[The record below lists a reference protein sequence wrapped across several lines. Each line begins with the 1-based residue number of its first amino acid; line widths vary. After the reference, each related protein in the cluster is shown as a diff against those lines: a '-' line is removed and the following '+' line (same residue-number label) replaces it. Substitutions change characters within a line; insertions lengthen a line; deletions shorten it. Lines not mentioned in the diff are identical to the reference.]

1 MKNMKKTYIW
11 AITLVI
17 AGLMIASAV
26 SIPAATVETKTSSVV
41 VEKLDMEKQ
50 TMQMALTGEK
60 ELKQMPM
67 PLDTNPAFAFED
79 DQLHPGFGRSFGGTH
94 MAAYRD
100 EAQSN
105 VIFTFS
111 ADDGVSYDPGVYYD
125 TNSDYPS
132 IKLWGG
138 ERFFGTMVPN
148 YEDCSGAAAYVFETT
163 DPTDS
168 GNYALTYWDWS
179 SNGWYD
185 FIDMEIAVDDSAE
198 DWAWGFNAIV
208 ASSTYSGC
216 SPNPYIDGPFINYQT
231 DDAGMG
237 TISWYNN
244 LPGCDHADAAI
255 DHVTA
260 KTYAVYDHDNGANFE
275 LLVRNDDFTNWDGA
289 GSLSTINGAS
299 NLTYPAVAANDDD
312 MIILAETDENGN
324 KDIICIYGNVA
335 APSTSFVIDSVD
347 DEMFPDVRHVQD
359 DKFVCTYVSDGKL
372 YTSVTEDA
380 GATWSTA
387 EEIDDDVVEEYKTAD
402 ICDYANY
409 AMYEFHNGDDID
421 IYLGDLPGGIQVPIF
436 EVVSITGGIGVTAT
450 IKNVGTAAATNVDLN
465 LVVAG
470 GILGLINKD
479 VNNTVASLAIDEE
492 VSISSGLII
501 GLGAIDIDVSA
512 TCDEG
517 TSISGSASGTQLF
530 ILSRI

>member
-26 SIPAATVETKTSSVV
+26 SIPAATVETKTSGVV
-41 VEKLDMEKQ
+41 VTKLDLQKQ
-50 TMQMALTGEK
+50 TLEMAITGEK

-67 PLDTNPAFAFED
+67 PLDTNPAFAFEG
-79 DQLHPGFGRSFGGTH
+79 DQVHPGFGRSFGGTH

-100 EAQSN
+100 EPQEN
-105 VIFTFS
+105 VIWTFS

-125 TNSDYPS
+125 VGSDYPS
-132 IKLWGG
+132 IKLWEG
-138 ERFFGTMVPN
+138 ERFFGTMLPN
-148 YEDCSGAAAYVFETT
+148 YEDCSGAAAYIFETT

-168 GNYALTYWDWS
+168 GTYNLLYWDWS

-185 FIDMEIAVDDSAE
+185 FIDMEIAVDNSAE
-198 DWAWGFNAIV
+198 DWEWGFNAIV
-208 ASSTYSGC
+208 ASTTYT
-216 SPNPYIDGPFINYQT
+216 NPAIIDGPFINYQT
-231 DDAGMG
+231 TPEGQG
-237 TISWYNN
+237 TISWYTG
-244 LPGCDHADAAI
+244 LDGCDHADATI

-260 KTYAVYDHDNGANFE
+260 KTYAVYDHDNGAAFE
-275 LLVRNDDFTNWDGA
+275 LIVRNDLFTNWDA
-289 GSLSTINGAS
+289 PGSLSTINGAS

-324 KDIICIYGNVA
+324 KDIICIYGNIA
-335 APSTSFVIDSVD
+335 APSTSFVADSGD
-347 DEMFPDVRHVQD
+347 DEMFPDIRHVQD
-359 DKFVCTYVSDGKL
+359 DKFVCTYVSNGKL
-372 YTSVTEDA
+372 ITKTTEDG
-380 GATWSTA
+380 GATWVDE
-387 EEIDDDVVEEYKTAD
+387 EEIDDVVEEYKTAD
-402 ICDYANY
+402 ICDYANNV
-409 AMYEFHNGDDID
+409 MFELHNGDDID
-421 IYLGDLPGGIQVPIF
+421 IYLGDLPGGIQIPIF

-450 IKNVGTAAATNVDLN
+450 IKNVGTADATNVELN

-517 TSISGSASGTQLF
+517 TSVSGSATGTQLF